1 MPAFLLGVMAL
12 LLLLWGACAFLGAL
26 VVHLLK

>member
-12 LLLLWGACAFLGAL
+12 LLLLWGASAFLGAL